1 MQHVQLR
8 QFAAAALL
16 AVGTL
21 SGQLAAAASPSFSDV
36 YFFGDS
42 LSDTGNTQ
50 ALFANIP
57 PPFGP
62 IAVPNPADGPYA
74 GGRFSNGPVW
84 TEFLATG
91 LGFANAAMP
100 LHLGGN
106 NYAYGG
112 ARSGGLPSG
121 SSPIPSLTYQTQT
134 LWGGSTPMADAN
146 ALYVVVAGGNDMRD
160 ARTVAPGTDALNR
173 GYRQLAADA
182 AIANLK
188 SSLGLLAQRGAKNVL
203 VSNLPDLGATPEAVF
218 LEFGIPGVMPGTP
231 GIVAASTDA
240 TGRFNG
246 LMPQLLSY
254 GASVGLTVSFLDM
267 AGAVAAVRANPAAYG
282 ITNINLPCAG
292 FAGSL
297 GASCDV
303 STFSDALHP
312 SSRGHEI
319 IADAAFLALGVT
331 PVPEPQ
337 TIALMLAGLAVVG
350 SAARRRSRNAAA

>member
-1 MQHVQLR
+1 MHQFKLR

-21 SGQLAAAASPSFSDV
+21 SGQLAAAAAPSFSDV

-62 IAVPNPADGPYA
+62 IAVPNPGDGPYA

-84 TEFLATG
+84 TEFLAAG
-91 LGFANAAMP
+91 LGFAGAAKP
-100 LHLGGN
+100 LHEGGN
-106 NYAYGG
+106 NYAYAG
-112 ARSGGLPSG
+112 ARTGGLPSLL
-121 SSPIPSLTYQTQT
+121 SPIPSLNFQTQT
-134 LWGGSTPMADAN
+134 LWGSSTPMADAG

-160 ARTVAPGTDALNR
+160 ARTAAPGNSNLEKSF
-173 GYRQLAADA
+173 RQLSADA

-203 VSNLPDLGATPEAVF
+203 VSNLPDLGATPEASF
-218 LEFGIPGVMPGTP
+218 LNFSTP
-231 GIVAASTDA
+231 GLQAASTDA
-240 TGRFNG
+240 TDKFNA

-267 AGAVAAVRANPAAYG
+267 AAVTKDVRDNPGNYG
-282 ITNINLPCAG
+282 ILNTGLPCAG
-292 FAGSL
+292 FAGSA

-303 STFSDALHP
+303 STFSDILHP

-319 IADAAFLALGVT
+319 IADAAFQALGVT
-331 PVPEPQ
+331 PVPEPE
-337 TIALMLAGLAVVG
+337 TVALMLAGLAMVG
-350 SAARRRSRNAAA
+350 AAARRRQSSKA

>member
-1 MQHVQLR
+1 MHPFKLR
-8 QFAAAALL
+8 PFAAAALL

-21 SGQLAAAASPSFSDV
+21 SGQWAMAAAPSFSDV

-50 ALFANIP
+50 ALFAG
-57 PPFGP
+57 FGFT
-62 IAVPNPADGPYA
+62 VPNPADGPYA

-91 LGFANAAMP
+91 LGFAGAAMP

-106 NYAYGG
+106 NYAFAG
-112 ARSGGLPSG
+112 ARTGGLPSQA
-121 SSPIPSLTYQTQT
+121 SPIPSLTYQTQAI
-134 LWGGSTPMADAN
+134 WGATTPTADAN

-160 ARTVAPGTDALNR
+160 ARSTAPGTDALNK
-173 GYRQLAADA
+173 GYRQLAAEA
-182 AIANLK
+182 AVANLK

-203 VSNLPDLGATPEAVF
+203 VSNVPDLGATPEAMF
-218 LEFGIPGVMPGTP
+218 LEFGTPGV
-231 GIVAASTDA
+231 VAASTDA
-240 TGRFNG
+240 TNRFNA

-254 GASVGLTVSFLDM
+254 GASVGLNVTFLNM
-267 AGAVAAVRANPAAYG
+267 AAATKAVRDNPGAFG
-282 ITNINLPCAG
+282 ITNTSLPCAG
-292 FAGSL
+292 FAGSA

-312 SSRGHEI
+312 SSRGHQI
-319 IADAAFLALGVT
+319 IADAAFQALGVT

-337 TIALMLAGLAVVG
+337 TIALMLAGLALVG
-350 SAARRRSRNAAA
+350 SAARRRSRNAMA

>member
-1 MQHVQLR
+1 MQHFKLR

-50 ALFANIP
+50 ALFAG
-57 PPFGP
+57 FGF
-62 IAVPNPADGPYA
+62 AVPNPADGPYA
-74 GGRFSNGPVW
+74 GGRYSNGPVW

-106 NYAYGG
+106 NYAFAG
-112 ARSGGLPSG
+112 ARTGGLPSPT
-121 SSPIPSLTYQTQT
+121 SPIPSVNYQTQAI
-134 LWGGSTPMADAN
+134 WGAATPAADAN

-160 ARTVAPGTDALNR
+160 ARTTAPGTDALNN
-173 GYRQLAADA
+173 GYRQLAAEA
-182 AIANLK
+182 AVANLK

-203 VSNLPDLGATPEAVF
+203 VSNLPDLGATPEAMF
-218 LEFGIPGVMPGTP
+218 LGFSTP

-240 TGRFNG
+240 TNRFNA
-246 LMPQLLSY
+246 LMPELLSY

-267 AGAVAAVRANPAAYG
+267 AAATKAVRDNPAAFN
-282 ITNINLPCAG
+282 ITNTSMPCAG

-303 STFSDALHP
+303 STFSDVLHP

-319 IADAAFLALGVT
+319 IADAAFQALGVT

-350 SAARRRSRNAAA
+350 SAARRRSRNATA